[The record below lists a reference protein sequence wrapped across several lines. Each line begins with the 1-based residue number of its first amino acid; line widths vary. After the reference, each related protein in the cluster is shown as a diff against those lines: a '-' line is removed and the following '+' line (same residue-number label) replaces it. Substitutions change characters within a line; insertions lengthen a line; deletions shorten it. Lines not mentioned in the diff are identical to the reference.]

1 MNDKGKKYEDVAA
14 QYLKNKGFKILKRNF
29 TTKIGEIDIIA
40 LDKNCLVFV
49 EVKGGKDYLENP
61 AYRVNYK
68 KLKKISQVANIY
80 IKFTKIDFEETRID
94 VIGVNDKFE
103 ISYFPDQKLF

>member
-1 MNDKGKKYEDVAA
+1 MNDKGKKYELAA
-14 QYLKNKGFKILKRNF
+14 IKYLQKKGFKILKKNF
-29 TTKIGEIDIIA
+29 TTRIGEIDIIA
-40 LDKNCLVFV
+40 LDGKCLVFI

-68 KLKKISQVANIY
+68 KLKKIIAVANIF
-80 IKFTKIDFEETRID
+80 IKHTSVDFDETRID
-94 VIGVNDKFE
+94 VIGVNEKFE